1 MKKTILLFLVA
12 VLTVFALASCNGDNT
27 NKTSD
32 NKTAAIK
39 TYIVN
44 GSVASEPVQKG
55 NYVVYATLTDD
66 NSKWISWDYEN
77 WCIKNVDDSLNY
89 TVYFFSVD
97 KLFSSA
103 EELEA
108 AQDISVGMTVGISS
122 YHAGVGRGAGIYTV
136 VEEKPSH
143 QGRLE
148 IEASS
153 LFAELKPFEVNGEK
167 IITVDQFGAYGDG
180 EKADENKINRAFKF
194 PNIDVIEFESSVYM
208 QENTI
213 SLNHGDVRINGK
225 GAEIHN
231 RYDRIVVNQD
241 LAISGSSADNV
252 IENII
257 LENLT
262 LKCTEDTG
270 KGALYNQA
278 DHIQLAASNVHFITV
293 RNCSML
299 VPQNDNTDPLQVAST
314 WMTGAISD
322 IVFENNFLQNFS
334 DSGMG
339 GGLWFSAGS
348 GEYGCKNLIVRN
360 NHVEKNSCDEVFAL
374 FFGDFENVIVEN
386 NYFYTHSHVYPDRMS
401 ENGIGFGA
409 WAIETHCK
417 NVKFSGN
424 EVRMS
429 VRYTPFIFSQAES
442 VEISNNK
449 IYLTTNFGDQ
459 PDVQDTTIIEKAI
472 FRLPEYNKYSV
483 TNSKIFGNYIEV
495 NCGEYT
501 QNGYNLNALTEG
513 MSDSVEYYDNEYVL
527 NCIVNK
533 FIGESDYSKFYNNK
547 ITINGSLL
555 NNNFSDEAK
564 NANQIII
571 NQK

>member
-1 MKKTILLFLVA
+1 MKKIFCLLFVT
-12 VLTVFALASCNGDNT
+12 VLTLFTIASCGGGNVNTTKNSHILNGNP
-27 NKTSD
+27 
-32 NKTAAIK
+32 
-39 TYIVN
+39 VN
-44 GSVASEPVQKG
+44 EPVQKG
-55 NYVVYATLTDD
+55 NYIVYVDIANND
-66 NSKWISWDYEN
+66 SRRGSWDYEN
-77 WCIKNVDDSLNY
+77 WCVKDADDSLHY
-89 TVYFFSVD
+89 TLYFFSVD
-97 KLFSSA
+97 KLFGSA
-103 EELEA
+103 EELED
-108 AQDISVGMTVGISS
+108 AQDLKPGMTVGITS
-122 YHAGVGRGAGIYTV
+122 YLAGVGRGAGIYTIV
-136 VEEKPSH
+136 DKKPSH
-143 QGRLE
+143 QGRIE

-153 LFAELKPFEVNGEK
+153 AFAELKPFEINGDK

-180 EKADENKINRAFKF
+180 KEADDNKINRAMNFTEA
-194 PNIDVIEFESSVYM
+194 NVIEFESSVYM

-213 SLNHGDVRINGK
+213 KLTRGDVRINGN
-225 GAEIHN
+225 GAEIRN
-231 RYDRIVVNQD
+231 RYDRIVVNRD
-241 LAISGSSADNV
+241 FMISGSADSV
-252 IENII
+252 IKNIV

-270 KGALYNQA
+270 AGALYNNA
-278 DHIQLAASNVHFITV
+278 DHIQLSVSNAHFITV

-299 VPQNDNTDPLQVAST
+299 VPQNDDHEPLQVASV
-314 WMTGAISD
+314 WMNGGISD
-322 IVFENNFLQNFS
+322 IVFENNYLQNFS

-339 GGLWFSAGS
+339 GGLWFSAS
-348 GEYGCKNLIVRN
+348 QGEKGCKNLIIRN